1 MARKIMLGNEAFA
14 RGAWEAGVR
23 VASSYPGTPSTEVT
37 ETLSK
42 CGDEIHVEWAPN
54 EKVGVEV
61 AFGASVGGA
70 RALSCMKHV
79 GLNVAADPFFTAAY
93 NGVNGGFVVLVADDN
108 GCHSSQNEQDSRYHG
123 RAAGVP
129 VLEPADPQECKDF
142 MKLAYDMSEKYD
154 TLILMKSNTRISHSR
169 GIVEEEDRI
178 EREVIP
184 YEKNFQKYVS
194 MPAMARRLHV
204 EQEKRLNRIAEDA
217 SQLMAGGQPLNRV
230 EMNDPEI
237 GIVTSGICYQYVK
250 EALPEASVFKMGLI
264 NPMPLKDIADFAS
277 KVKKLYVI
285 EEGNPFFEEQIRAA
299 GIAVHGGK
307 ELFTIQG
314 EYSVNMIRKAMG
326 RPVPE
331 TALKDEVAP
340 APGRPPLLCAGCPHK
355 GLFYVLSKLKT
366 TVMGDIGCYTLAA
379 LAPTNAI
386 DTCLCM
392 GGSIGMEHGFEKAT
406 GDSKNL
412 VAVLGDSTF
421 LHSGITGLL
430 NMVYNEAKG
439 TVIILDNRI
448 TGMTGHQQNPGSGR
462 NAKGEIAPAVNF
474 EELVKAL
481 GVKNVTVI
489 DPFEVKD
496 LEAVIKR
503 ETDRDELSVIITRRP
518 CVMITKQE
526 GTPNVITDNCKNCR
540 QCMKV
545 GCPAIEMKDGRPYIV
560 TTSCVGCGLCTR
572 VCPFDAIKSLKEG
585 R

>member
-264 NPMPLKDIADFAS
+264 NPMPLKDIADFAL

-326 RPVPE
+326 KPIPE
-331 TALKDEVAP
+331 TALKEEVAP

-448 TGMTGHQQNPGSGR
+448 TGMTGHQQNPGSGK
-462 NAKGEIAPAVNF
+462 NAKGEMAPAVNF